1 MRWGRELNDHLG
13 YEPQEHGGLV
23 DGNARNGTQVAN
35 RSSYIAMAVTV
46 EGNRDI
52 LGLWA
57 GTAAR
62 ARSTGSR
69 C

>member
-1 MRWGRELNDHLG
+1 M
-13 YEPQEHGGLV
+13 